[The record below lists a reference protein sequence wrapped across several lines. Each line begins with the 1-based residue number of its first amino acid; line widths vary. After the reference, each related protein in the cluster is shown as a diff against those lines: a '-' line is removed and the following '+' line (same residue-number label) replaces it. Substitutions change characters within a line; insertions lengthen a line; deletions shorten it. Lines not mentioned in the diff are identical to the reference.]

1 MKNKSNSNSNSPNNK
16 PRRFASVKN
25 SPPMKRKSLQNK
37 NVNTQQPTFIQ
48 LTPSNKKP
56 INVQQN
62 VYTTPSYQYN
72 IDNKTR
78 SISPNNENKTR
89 SKSKSGGFGT
99 LDPLLAAVFLAGVRM
114 SMNQKNKVVS
124 SLSAKKNTK
133 SKRS

>member
-1 MKNKSNSNSNSPNNK
+1 
-16 PRRFASVKN
+16 
-25 SPPMKRKSLQNK
+25 MKRKSLQNK

-48 LTPSNKKP
+48 LIPSNKKP

-124 SLSAKKNTK
+124 SQSAKKTTR